1 MKTEKYIRYSEITV
15 FHFSA
20 KRKKKIL
27 WKYRRQKGKQQ
38 QNFLENSK
46 VFLSDKIVSK
56 KRIILIKND
65 KIISEDSDVS
75 QSLNS
80 FFTSIVTKLKI
91 PEYTDKYPNSG
102 NIY

>member
-1 MKTEKYIRYSEITV
+1 MKAEKYIRYREITV

-65 KIISEDSDVS
+65 KIISEDSDVA

-102 NIY
+102 NI